1 MGLQGSN
8 LHFGFPT
15 KNKRPEDKIVN
26 IFILE
31 DDSSCSGVIEWLRK
45 KGDIVKVVKKLED
58 LSYYLEYEEQYRKY
72 DKFIMDAS
80 LPGATILHIDG
91 TEKKYVGA
99 LNGIDY
105 ILDNFP
111 NLGIEPLADRVAI
124 LTAFAQQ
131 TEKYLRSKQ
140 VSRTV
145 SIIDKNDNDLKNLLQ
160 NFLES

>member
-1 MGLQGSN
+1 M
-8 LHFGFPT
+8 
-15 KNKRPEDKIVN
+15 K

-31 DDSSCSGVIEWLRK
+31 DDGNCSGVIEWLMNR
-45 KGDIVKVVKKLED
+45 GDTVKVVKRLED
-58 LSYYLEYEEQYRKY
+58 LAYYLEYEEQYRDY

-80 LPGATILHIDG
+80 LPSATILHMDG
-91 TEKKYVGA
+91 TEEKYVGA

-111 NLGIEPLADRVAI
+111 NLGIELLADRVVI

-140 VSRTV
+140 VSCAV
-145 SIIDKNDNDLKNLLQ
+145 GIIDKNDNDLKKLLQ

>member
-1 MGLQGSN
+1 M
-8 LHFGFPT
+8 
-15 KNKRPEDKIVN
+15 K

-31 DDSSCSGVIEWLRK
+31 DDSNCSGVIEWLK
-45 KGDIVKVVKKLED
+45 NGGETVKVVKRLED
-58 LSYYLEYEEQYRKY
+58 LAYFLEYEEQYRDY

-80 LPGATILHIDG
+80 LPSAMILHMNG
-91 TEKKYVGA
+91 TEEKYVGA

-111 NLGIEPLADRVAI
+111 NLGIELLADRVVI

-131 TEKYLRSKQ
+131 TEKYFRSKQ
-140 VSRTV
+140 VSCAV
-145 SIIDKNDNDLKNLLQ
+145 SIIDKNDNDLKNLLK